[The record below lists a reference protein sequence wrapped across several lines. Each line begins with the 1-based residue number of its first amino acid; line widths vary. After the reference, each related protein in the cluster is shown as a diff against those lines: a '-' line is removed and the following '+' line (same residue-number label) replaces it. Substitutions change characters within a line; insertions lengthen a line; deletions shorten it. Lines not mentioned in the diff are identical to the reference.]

1 MQETCVRSL
10 GWEDPLGEGTAT
22 YSSIF
27 AWEMSWTEEPFQLQ
41 STGLQRVENDL
52 VTKQQ
57 NQQQT

>member
-1 MQETCVRSL
+1 MKETSVQSL
-10 GWEDPLGEGTAT
+10 GRGHPLAKEMAT